1 MAHSQPIP
9 ISKWLPTIHPSFDTY
24 TELLTDF
31 GYEDTGILLS
41 ADLHDLQRDLEEMGV
56 KKPHF
61 RLLLKKVKQLKERE
75 GIDSGRRQR
84 PKGNGV
90 SAMIEVDLVP
100 LNKPTKARE
109 SSARKR
115 LESYSKTSAGGAQAQ
130 QVHAKEYV
138 EKLSKAEARKL
149 DQLETKRAFAAA
161 QNLKTETVHIKQ
173 KVQNM
178 VQPAV
183 KKTGTEHKLQAA
195 TERKQQVAGKKAAF
209 ARSDSLKADE
219 AATKQKLKQAIKPA
233 VMKTAQDRKLEEAQW
248 RKKESSNKKAA
259 FARSDSLKSD
269 EIYAKNKVQEC
280 IRPAVAKAAID
291 DKVKAASGRKAGIQ
305 AKKAAFARSN
315 SLKTMAALERKSSSA
330 EKQKRQQEEN
340 MQRVANAA
348 ERKGKHMERKR
359 AFARS
364 DSLKVEEAKRS
375 GAWVHITSED
385 ENSHEC
391 SSERICQLGASMSW
405 GMGQ

>member
-1 MAHSQPIP
+1 
-9 ISKWLPTIHPSFDTY
+9 
-24 TELLTDF
+24 LTDF
-31 GYEDTGILLS
+31 GYDDTRILLS
-41 ADLHDLQRDLEEMGV
+41 ADLSDLQHDLVEMGV

-84 PKGNGV
+84 PKGSGV
-90 SAMIEVDLVP
+90 SAMIEVDVVP
-100 LNKPTKARE
+100 PNKPAKAHE

-115 LESYSKTSAGGAQAQ
+115 LESYPKTSAGGAQAQ
-130 QVHAKEYV
+130 QVHAKEYS

-173 KVQNM
+173 KVLNI

-195 TERKQQVAGKKAAF
+195 AERKQQVAGKKAAF

-269 EIYAKNKVQEC
+269 EIYVKNKVQEC

-291 DKVKAASGRKAGIQ
+291 DKAIDPRRSSPLHYLWKILCILASIWCDMIP
-305 AKKAAFARSN
+305 RS
-315 SLKTMAALERKSSSA
+315 
-330 EKQKRQQEEN
+330 RQQVTGTLAS
-340 MQRVANAA
+340 R
-348 ERKGKHMERKR
+348 RRKR
-359 AFARS
+359 RLPVRTA
-364 DSLKVEEAKRS
+364 
-375 GAWVHITSED
+375 
-385 ENSHEC
+385 
-391 SSERICQLGASMSW
+391 
-405 GMGQ
+405 